1 MTELADGSIFVPA
14 PNGGTQAGITVV
26 LKRLAASRSF
36 RLTVKD
42 GARAVLTMPKYASKK
57 EALAFLEKN
66 ADWLL
71 EKTATAKKAKTFAQY
86 LLEGGAVYALG
97 REISVQTIPSR
108 TSPFFVDDFE
118 NGKLVFALARE
129 NQDAQIQKLFLEYA
143 AEKLQILCAQLS
155 EQTGLKFSRISVR
168 DQSSRWASRSTSG
181 TLSLNWRI
189 MLLKPEHQKYVVLHE
204 LAHTKFMDHSVSFWI
219 FLNRICP
226 NAQKLDREI
235 SRLGG
240 EIFAVKLV

>member
-1 MTELADGSIFVPA
+1 MAGLADGSMFIPD
-14 PNGGTQAGITVV
+14 PNGGTGATVAF
-26 LKRLAASRSF
+26 KRLAVSRSF

-42 GARAVLTMPKYASKK
+42 GGRAVLTMPKYASKK

-66 ADWLL
+66 TGWLL
-71 EKTATAKKAKTFAQY
+71 EKIAAAKKAKTLAQY
-86 LLEGGAVYALG
+86 LREGGAVYALG
-97 REISVQTIPSR
+97 SEISVVEIPSR

-118 NGKLVFALARE
+118 NGKLVFALAE
-129 NQDAQIQKLFLEYA
+129 DNPDAQIQKLFLEYA
-143 AEKLQILCAQLS
+143 AKKLQILCARLS
-155 EQTGLKFSRISVR
+155 EQTGLKFSRVSVR
-168 DQSSRWASRSTSG
+168 DQSSRWASRSSSG

-189 MLLKPEHQKYVVLHE
+189 MLLRPEHQKYVVLHE

-235 SRLGG
+235 SRLGV
-240 EIFAVKLV
+240 EFFAVKLA